1 MDVRTRR
8 ESLRAV
14 AKLVFGAAS
23 TLALTQCGG
32 KTAMSRESPDNE
44 AQLAPAALVD
54 AGCAFP
60 GMVTLTPS
68 PTTEAPAFTRAEV
81 DCCMGHLEGRIA
93 NGPPQ
98 VHDATFSNCC
108 NAIIAASDFGMIKF
122 ADVDGTVRSACCY
135 YGNPD
140 EGQSLWGHSLCSPW
154 GPPVPPAMDS
164 PIEDIA

>member
-8 ESLRAV
+8 ESLRVV

-23 TLALTQCGG
+23 TLALTRCGG
-32 KTAMSRESPDNE
+32 KTAMSRESPENE
-44 AQLAPAALVD
+44 AQFAPTALVD

-60 GMVTLTPS
+60 GTVSLTLSPS
-68 PTTEAPAFTRAEV
+68 TEAPTFTRAEV
-81 DCCMGHLEGRIA
+81 DCCMGHLEERIA

-98 VHDATFSNCC
+98 VHDSTFSNCC
-108 NAIIAASDFGMIKF
+108 NAIIAATDSRMIEF
-122 ADVDGTVRSACCY
+122 ADVDGTVRSACC